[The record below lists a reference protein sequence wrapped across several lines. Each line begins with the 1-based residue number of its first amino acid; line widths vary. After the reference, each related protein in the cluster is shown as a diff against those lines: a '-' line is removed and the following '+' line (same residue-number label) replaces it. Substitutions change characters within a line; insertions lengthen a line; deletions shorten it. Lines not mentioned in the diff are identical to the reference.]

1 MSETRADGSTAS
13 TDGYLASAPRPQ
25 TLSLDPLPGA
35 LQMAQLQKSLLPS
48 LLLVLLSS
56 SSTSAGFVSPGN
68 SVWVGESPTLRYLL
82 ACGHLPTK
90 PPYFSTHDI
99 YTLDQVFVFS
109 PVPVFETYTT
119 NQVAKGLRHLQA
131 GLGLP
136 QTGVEGEQE
145 RRVIKK
151 GKCINNSPKSIKIA
165 PAKIQQTSNPSV
177 EVFAPPARYDTQE
190 HSVEVFA
197 PSSNRP
203 SAPYV
208 EQKKV
213 NKVKKKTF
221 SGCGAGLY
229 GVGLRALSSCGSTF
243 LSCFA
248 GRSHL
253 LHCPPGNL

>member
-1 MSETRADGSTAS
+1 MG
-13 TDGYLASAPRPQ
+13 
-25 TLSLDPLPGA
+25 LSLDPLPSA

-48 LLLVLLSS
+48 LLLVLLSYS
-56 SSTSAGFVSPGN
+56 FTSAGFVSPGN

-99 YTLDQVFVFS
+99 YTLDQV
-109 PVPVFETYTT
+109 
-119 NQVAKGLRHLQA
+119 AKGLRHLQA

-145 RRVIKK
+145 RGVIKK

-165 PAKIQQTSNPSV
+165 PAKIQQTPNP
-177 EVFAPPARYDTQE
+177 
-190 HSVEVFA
+190 SVEVFA

-208 EQKKV
+208 EQKNV

-253 LHCPPGNL
+253 LHCPPGTRFSPERGLCTWPASVAGCRL